1 MHVAKYGK
9 EIVPIPGDGHCFIK
23 ALVHAMN
30 TDLGFKLEDKDVEK
44 HVLNIMYGN
53 IKHYVQYHATPNNEE
68 EHEYTPESNYHSM
81 MQAAEKFFTDK
92 SEYRSDIVDVII
104 AAAADVLKVNL
115 CIFQQIGTLAV
126 IIQQKCSL
134 EDTTN
139 TVYLKYTRDPNGD
152 RGSHYDAIVDCLIP
166 VHPVDELEP
175 NFPNPHVAEGE
186 QEFDSTPLS
195 TPSTTEESVES
206 EVYEIPEMPP

>member
-1 MHVAKYGK
+1 M
-9 EIVPIPGDGHCFIK
+9 PIPGDGHCFIK
-23 ALVHAMN
+23 ALV
-30 TDLGFKLEDKDVEK
+30 EDKDVEK

-53 IKHYVQYHATPNNEE
+53 IKHYVQYPATPNNEE

-175 NFPNPHVAEGE
+175 NFPNPNVVEGE
-186 QEFDSTPLS
+186 QEFHSTPLS